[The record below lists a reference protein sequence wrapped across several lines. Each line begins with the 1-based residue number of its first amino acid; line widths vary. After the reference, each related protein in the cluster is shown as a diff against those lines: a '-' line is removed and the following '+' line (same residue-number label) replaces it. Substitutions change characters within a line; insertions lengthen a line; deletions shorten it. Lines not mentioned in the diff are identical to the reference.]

1 MLTIRRASNLKSVRR
16 IAHGFFGRTGGVSK
30 GIYDSL
36 NCGPGSSDKRDN
48 VIENRRRASEA
59 LAPGMALVTLHQIH
73 SANAVRVS
81 APWPMARALP
91 ADAMAT
97 NLPGIALGILAAD
110 CAPVL
115 FADAEAGVVA
125 AAHAGWKGARAGV
138 VEAAVAEME
147 ALGASRERTTAA
159 IGPCISQPSYE
170 VGPEFHASFVDES
183 PEDAR
188 FFAKGLRANHYQFDL
203 ESYVARRLS
212 DTGVFRV
219 ERLSIC
225 TYANEAE
232 FFSFRRNT
240 HRGEKD
246 YGRQLSAIVLL
257 K

>member
-1 MLTIRRASNLKSVRR
+1 MLTIRRASNLKSVSR

-36 NCGPGSSDKRDN
+36 NCGPGSSDDRDN

-59 LAPGMALVTLHQIH
+59 LAPDMALVTLHQIH
-73 SANAVRVS
+73 SANAIRVS
-81 APWPMARALP
+81 VPWPMASALP

-115 FADAEAGVVA
+115 LADGEAGVIA

-138 VEAAVAEME
+138 VEAAIAEME
-147 ALGASRERTTAA
+147 ALGAHRERVIAA
-159 IGPCISQPSYE
+159 IGPCISQANYE
-170 VGPEFHASFVDES
+170 VGREFHAVFVDES
-183 PEDAR
+183 LNGER
-188 FFAKGLRANHYQFDL
+188 FFERGLRESHYQFDL

-212 DTGVFRV
+212 DAGVARI

-246 YGRQLSAIVLL
+246 YVRQLSAIDLL